1 VFNASKKYNAQ
12 LKEIGNDYTGFCG
25 TLKMKSYLACAEIT
39 TRSGEAKS
47 VAQSE
52 LPL

>member
-25 TLKMKSYLACAEIT
+25 TDWRWNPISPAP
-39 TRSGEAKS
+39 R
-47 VAQSE
+47 
-52 LPL
+52 